1 MKYAHPEI
9 GTVFDFDNGKI
20 NALVIENPDF
30 FCKLLTD
37 FYSQLCGAD
46 GEGIVSLSDTPVDM
60 AKYVEL
66 LDVFV
71 PFELNRKSLLT
82 KITAALEKNATEP
95 EHYEETMRFLRDA
108 EVYFDK
114 IAFDFPC
121 DIVFPKLSSIG
132 ALLKSAAPELRDDS
146 SDLCEKLLDYFEL
159 VREFD
164 RDKLFILVNFRSYV
178 SDDKFELFAQS
189 VLSHGYRVFLIE
201 SSERKRA
208 STENRLLIDKDLCEI
223 G

>member
-1 MKYAHPEI
+1 M
-9 GTVFDFDNGKI
+9 
-20 NALVIENPDF
+20 
-30 FCKLLTD
+30 
-37 FYSQLCGAD
+37 
-46 GEGIVSLSDTPVDM
+46 
-60 AKYVEL
+60 
-66 LDVFV
+66 
-71 PFELNRKSLLT
+71 
-82 KITAALEKNATEP
+82 
-95 EHYEETMRFLRDA
+95 
-108 EVYFDK
+108 
-114 IAFDFPC
+114 
-121 DIVFPKLSSIG
+121 
-132 ALLKSAAPELRDDS
+132 KSAAPELRDDS

-164 RDKLFILVNFRSYV
+164 RDKLFVLVNFRSYV